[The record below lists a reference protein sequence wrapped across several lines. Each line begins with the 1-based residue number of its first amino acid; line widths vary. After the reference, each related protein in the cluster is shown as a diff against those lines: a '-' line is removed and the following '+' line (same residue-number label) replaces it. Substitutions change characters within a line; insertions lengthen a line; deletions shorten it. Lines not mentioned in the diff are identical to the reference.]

1 MYSAD
6 LKVSGRPE
14 DDKINLARETLKGLL
29 GHWLAKKKHKPKP
42 QVLASGDTL
51 SVKDTKKNLSAS
63 KTEESSAAS
72 DPVYPPFEFSSVSPP
87 SIITEGSQGG
97 PWRKKITEFTGTE
110 DEKDFPLWCLDAVL
124 NNRLPPRENTKL
136 SFFLHPCEGSS
147 VQVVTLGKLSAPR
160 ILRVHKV
167 TNYVVEKMVLDN
179 PLDSL
184 AIDAASVSGGQ
195 PQPLFSGNGL
205 LQSGLKPWQKLRPSI
220 EILCNSQA
228 SQTSRD
234 PTIALFLVSINC
246 LQYEAE
252 RAVSL

>member
-167 TNYVVEKMVLDN
+167 HLSVILSCSFACTLCYSM
-179 PLDSL
+179 
-184 AIDAASVSGGQ
+184 AS
-195 PQPLFSGNGL
+195 
-205 LQSGLKPWQKLRPSI
+205 
-220 EILCNSQA
+220 
-228 SQTSRD
+228 
-234 PTIALFLVSINC
+234 
-246 LQYEAE
+246 
-252 RAVSL
+252 